1 VTAPLESVPGVEGL
15 VVGDLI
21 MAAVLRGFRD
31 AQGFNEALR
40 MLDRLEQAALCCQ
53 ALAVESTLNFRKL
66 RAKG

>member
-1 VTAPLESVPGVEGL
+1 M
-15 VVGDLI
+15 VGDLI
-21 MAAVLRGFRD
+21 LVAVLRGFRD

-53 ALAVESTLNFRKL
+53 ALAVESTLSFRKL